1 MCRNWAYAR
10 ITLACCTSTR
20 AMLNRLFLPFMKGS
34 IWSEVVLG
42 WTYTFYDLWNLH
54 PSSLNHSTEAI
65 ARKAAR
71 VERTSSASA
80 TRESNSV
87 CEEPLY
93 TSPFDDLSV
102 QAGDKEF
109 STESEK
115 GDSNVKERVIRV
127 ETSQTSTKPLS
138 QCRTWA
144 AGQSAS
150 RWDPLRLNALSW
162 VPFKR
167 KIGK

>member
-1 MCRNWAYAR
+1 MWRT
-10 ITLACCTSTR
+10 I
-20 AMLNRLFLPFMKGS
+20 S
-34 IWSEVVLG
+34 IALSRRS
-42 WTYTFYDLWNLH
+42 FNS
-54 PSSLNHSTEAI
+54 PLNHSTEAI
-65 ARKAAR
+65 AKKAAR
-71 VERTSSASA
+71 VERTSSSSSASA

-127 ETSQTSTKPLS
+127 ETSLTSTKPLS

-150 RWDPLRLNALSW
+150 R
-162 VPFKR
+162 
-167 KIGK
+167 

>member
-1 MCRNWAYAR
+1 MWRTISIALSR
-10 ITLACCTSTR
+10 RS
-20 AMLNRLFLPFMKGS
+20 LNSP
-34 IWSEVVLG
+34 
-42 WTYTFYDLWNLH
+42 
-54 PSSLNHSTEAI
+54 LNHSTEAI
-65 ARKAAR
+65 AKKAAR

-150 RWDPLRLNALSW
+150 R
-162 VPFKR
+162 
-167 KIGK
+167 